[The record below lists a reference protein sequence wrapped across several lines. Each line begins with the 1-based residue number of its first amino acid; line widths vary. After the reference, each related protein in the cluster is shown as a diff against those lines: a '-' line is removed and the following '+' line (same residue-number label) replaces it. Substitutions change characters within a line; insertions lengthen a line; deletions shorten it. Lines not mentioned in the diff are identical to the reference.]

1 MAVAH
6 AGAGLG
12 ALATGGASIPAS
24 IAATAGTLGA
34 RAAANRLTGSA
45 VEQVEQH
52 HSIGRRIACNACAD
66 GTANGLAFSRHA
78 HGLGGQRAPTGATL
92 CAGARGRVR
101 SVSAPGALGPR
112 C

>member
-24 IAATAGTLGA
+24 TVGTPGA

-66 GTANGLAFSRHA
+66 GTASGLALSRLA
-78 HGLGGQRAPTGATL
+78 HGLGGGQRAPTGATV

-101 SVSAPGALGPR
+101 SITPAFIY
-112 C
+112 